1 MEQNWLAELQK
12 ISISRDNSGLPI
24 YHRMIECMAQ
34 MIADGRVPD
43 AMHLPPDTQV
53 AAKLGVSHITWAK
66 VLNEL
71 KKRGMAER
79 CRQRGTFIRKPVR
92 SAEAGGIG
100 DMIAVFMDDINTRHI
115 NMDFLDTIQNMLAEA
130 GYRTMFMSAAESSEM
145 QYAQVLNAMRIPG
158 CCGGIIWSL
167 LDDKQ
172 TAGILETRPSNWPL
186 IFMDGNQIVDGKQQ
200 YDLIRWDITGITE
213 RIADKFLASGGK
225 EFICLA
231 YERHM
236 GLSFLTMVKTLK
248 CKLSAAGL
256 PLRNIKIIRCSDTFS
271 DVEQFLDRG
280 QDSLLIAF
288 VHKEIGMLK
297 KVMENKSLSETRLL
311 PAIGF
316 SCSGMPERYSWSLPV
331 FNYDTVK
338 FAAKAVECLLQRIK
352 NPLLAYNH
360 ILVSGTA
367 DQGDELF

>member
-1 MEQNWLAELQK
+1 
-12 ISISRDNSGLPI
+12 
-24 YHRMIECMAQ
+24 
-34 MIADGRVPD
+34 
-43 AMHLPPDTQV
+43 
-53 AAKLGVSHITWAK
+53 
-66 VLNEL
+66 
-71 KKRGMAER
+71 
-79 CRQRGTFIRKPVR
+79 
-92 SAEAGGIG
+92 
-100 DMIAVFMDDINTRHI
+100 
-115 NMDFLDTIQNMLAEA
+115 
-130 GYRTMFMSAAESSEM
+130 
-145 QYAQVLNAMRIPG
+145 
-158 CCGGIIWSL
+158 L

-236 GLSFLTMVKTLK
+236 GLSFFTMVKTLK

-256 PLRNIKIIRCSDTFS
+256 SLKNIKIIRCSDTFS

-352 NPLLAYNH
+352 NPLLAYKH